1 MADTTTPNKPPAA
14 KTAAKENGTVRAS
27 NAQARDRLRA
37 SMSQRA
43 AADAKRRADLAKQK
57 KERQRAAILGR
68 RRFSINETQNGKIAC
83 FPSTKIVGGIG
94 KSDESWICA
103 ARSQYQFREKNYA
116 VQEAEVRIF
125 IEGAE
130 VTNHVRGS
138 VQWSYQTTGGMNT
151 CSFTLNN
158 NQDVF
163 IITPANICAGPDR
176 RNPGWRLARRNGE
189 VVRHQGRG
197 SQGVDELAKYIIYW
211 HKYNRVFV
219 NPSDSKSWRID
230 EDGIWLYP
238 LDPYKSIFHT
248 HDCVR
253 VFYRLPHVS
262 GVALKDKKNGKT
274 IKAKELWAPAFTG
287 FISDHDFEDDP
298 VTGDRF
304 VNIRCYDFRGLLD
317 RMRVRVLNASIATI
331 GEKDVTETSP
341 LFGKQRARRK
351 AAQARQ
357 AGGND
362 KGKYDDQF
370 IKDLI
375 ALGLS
380 DELQGW
386 FTHRADADVAKNCPK
401 KDNSYDKECIAKTV
415 DAIKQEIQQFITPL
429 ELALRNANK
438 AMEELNDLTGKKHSL
453 QRVNDFSV
461 KLAQAKSVA
470 DDVREATP
478 KAVGILKATGKVV
491 EQYIEKYAQLYRD
504 TVITVGAAVGGS
516 VRTAGSV
523 QTSEKHIP
531 NGDDGSS
538 VPPKIDN
545 SFTTGVTFSAEVL
558 LVDTDFSAK
567 YETIYDAAKIPS
579 DTSINRIF
587 ILNAYLNSLIDSAL
601 KNITDKYKKELDKLS
616 QSAFGQILFNTKTAQ
631 AQAGAGSFKFYPK
644 GKVDKLIDALQTAQK
659 QNLVLYDNA
668 HKGTTDAIEA
678 INALL
683 PLLQAQLLGAVQ
695 GALSAAQRAN
705 NLREHAQ
712 RLRLR
717 DEYLKRHTE
726 GAGTKDKKGNE
737 GGDASMAGLVVK
749 DVHFTTITAGMFQEL
764 VRAQERDAHP
774 LAGMSFE
781 NAVMWLTLTHLLT
794 SPGYEWNVGLY
805 NTSKLESWN
814 HAMVFGVLGRPM
826 TYEEV
831 TEMGNGTIT
840 EFDVNK
846 GPFSPSHCFVHLLL
860 PENGTGASTIVQQD
874 ITHNAGEVRSFEYS
888 SRLAL
893 LNEICELLDYQFF
906 VTPVGDLA
914 FEFPHYNAVPSDFGG
929 VFSGAYTVARGLR
942 NCRVSTNESQ
952 INTAW
957 VLTGSENERIVDDV
971 TNEFFA
977 ENIFKKAVLVA
988 PMLTSRIGAKVKKI
1002 KMSLPGVGAVY
1013 DDRGPGK
1020 PLSALLAFGLLQM
1033 QRELGKIE
1041 TMSVTHE
1048 FRPYLLPN
1056 RPIHV
1061 LHRQRIG
1068 LTRTIN
1074 YSMSVGGEC
1083 SSQSELHYI
1092 RGIRR
1097 DGAFSFMG
1105 IGGVRMPVDY
1115 SSWYSGDV
1123 KQDVKYGPQEGKVSA
1138 AMGTKVLSG
1147 ELNRNVKDIIGGFPK
1162 TKTNY
1167 ACGTYI
1173 QDRYLEAANSYGDQ
1187 IDASFT
1193 GAAKYNVQTSGVAG
1207 DVIERPNDPSQG
1219 LIGSRT
1225 VRRVENKG
1233 QPISAVQLS
1242 GTGVQ
1247 VASGPTDGKQDKTT
1261 KSAYG
1266 RLHNPWPYGVYDAN
1280 VQGSGSGS
1288 PASFNQWGFFRLMTD
1303 TGDVHNHTDGMKG
1316 KNGYVVYRP
1325 HSGKIGR
1332 WHNGVDFNNL
1342 KNLTK
1347 AYTPIPLVGIHAVHH
1362 TGSNHLNAK
1371 ERYEKW
1377 EYQLGS
1383 TIPSYILNLC
1393 KRNSD
1398 GTPYVTYEARVGNKY
1413 VTYYVEN
1420 VAYGLNY
1427 KLSTHKYK
1435 GKSVIV
1441 PISTSNS
1448 NMGLSIHGF
1457 GFVTLPHS
1465 PDVRV
1470 ACRVSYLH
1478 CGDLAPRPA
1487 GGWYG
1492 DGRFYPNEADAPA
1505 DEVVALVGQSGT
1517 SNVHL
1522 HYELEVYPPGK
1533 EPAILRTH
1541 GETDASAWKEIL
1553 SANEAFLR
1561 TSMRL
1566 KLTSGPGATPNG
1578 AKLSSQWQAYFNTI
1592 NNKTGQNITTVDQ
1605 ATDYMLSVSEKYKN
1619 FTEPGKGKSVYT
1631 NPLFFFKPEQIIKDY
1646 ARRYEDWHNKFDY
1659 VYFDPKNSG
1668 ASVCGVANAVQK
1680 QRIYLDHTICR
1691 LKASKTNGYNTKK
1704 KQIKDCRTAYDTALA
1719 AIQGKASNNTAVA
1732 ERVDRKLDAKTKRK
1746 VQGPRKRGNEKT
1758 SGA

>member
-1 MADTTTPNKPPAA
+1 MGETPTKNLPPAA
-14 KTAAKENGTVRAS
+14 KTAPKEKGTIRVS
-27 NAQARDRLRA
+27 NAQARDRLRT

-103 ARSQYQFREKNYA
+103 AKSQYQFREKNYA
-116 VQEAEVRIF
+116 TQEAEVRVF

-219 NPSDSKSWRID
+219 DSSDSKSWRID

-298 VTGDRF
+298 VSGDRF

-317 RMRVRVLNASIATI
+317 RMRVRVLNASIATT
-331 GEKDVTETSP
+331 GEKDETETSP
-341 LFGKQRARRK
+341 LFEKQRNRREK
-351 AAQARQ
+351 AQERK

-362 KGKYDDQF
+362 KGAYDDQF

-375 ALGLS
+375 DLGLS
-380 DELQGW
+380 NELLGW
-386 FTHRADADVAKNCPK
+386 YKHRIDSDIAKKCAKTN
-401 KDNSYDKECIAKTV
+401 NSYDVECIKKVAEDVK
-415 DAIKQEIQQFITPL
+415 KEIQEFITPL
-429 ELALRNANK
+429 ELALRNTDAATK
-438 AMEELNDLTGKKHSL
+438 ILNDLTGKEHSL
-453 QRVNDFSV
+453 QRVNDFTV

-478 KAVGILKATGKVV
+478 KAIGILKSTGKIVD
-491 EQYIEKYAQLYRD
+491 QYIEKYAQM
-504 TVITVGAAVGGS
+504 
-516 VRTAGSV
+516 
-523 QTSEKHIP
+523 
-531 NGDDGSS
+531 
-538 VPPKIDN
+538 
-545 SFTTGVTFSAEVL
+545 
-558 LVDTDFSAK
+558 
-567 YETIYDAAKIPS
+567 YDAEFRKERFAASMMMVYTGADGTEVKPNLSAIMKTASPLFISAVKTVDDDLAKASPDLYAKSQIS
-579 DTSINRIF
+579 DVVRKGNYLSNRIF
-587 ILNAYLNSLIDSAL
+587 LLNTYLNSLIDDTL
-601 KNITDKYKKELDKLS
+601 KNITEKYKKELDKLTMGI
-616 QSAFGQILFNTKTAQ
+616 FNQILFNTNTAQ
-631 AQAGAGSFKFYPK
+631 AKAGAGKFRFYPQ
-644 GKVDKLIDALQTAQK
+644 GKVSKLIDALQTAQK
-659 QNLVLYDNA
+659 QNVGIYDEA
-668 HKGTTDAIEA
+668 DKKTRDAVEA

-695 GALSAAQRAN
+695 GALSAAQRTN

-717 DEYLKRHTE
+717 DEYLKRHVE

-749 DVHFTTITAGMFQEL
+749 DVHFTTITAGMFQDL
-764 VRAQERDAHP
+764 VRAQERDPHP

-805 NTSKLESWN
+805 NTSKLEAWN

-826 TYEEV
+826 TYAEV
-831 TEMGNGTIT
+831 TEMGNGTVT

-846 GPFSPSHCFVHLLL
+846 GPFSPTHCFVHLLL
-860 PENGTGASTIVQQD
+860 PESGTGASTIVQQD

-971 TNEFFA
+971 TNEFVA

-1002 KMSLPGVGAVY
+1002 KMTLPGVGAVF
-1013 DDRGPGK
+1013 DDRGEGK

-1123 KQDVKYGPQEGKVSA
+1123 KHDVKYGPQEGKEAA
-1138 AMGTKVLSG
+1138 AMGTKILSG
-1147 ELNRNVKDIIGGFPK
+1147 ELHRNVRDIIGGFPK

-1187 IDASFT
+1187 IDAAFT
-1193 GAAKYNVQTSGVAG
+1193 GAANYNVQTSGVAG
-1207 DVIERPNDPSQG
+1207 DIIIRPNDPSQG

-1225 VRRVENKG
+1225 VRRAANKG

-1247 VASGPTDGKQDKTT
+1247 VASGVSDGKQDKTT
-1261 KSAYG
+1261 NSAYG

-1303 TGDVHNHTDGMKG
+1303 TGSVHNHTDGMKD

-1332 WHNGVDFNNL
+1332 WHNGVDFNNIEP
-1342 KNLTK
+1342 LTK
-1347 AYTPIPLVGIHAVHH
+1347 AYTPIQLVGLHATHH

-1371 ERYEKW
+1371 KRYKKW
-1377 EYQLGS
+1377 EYPLG
-1383 TIPSYILNLC
+1383 IDPSKAVINVPKEILNTC
-1393 KRNSD
+1393 KRNKD
-1398 GTPYVTYEARVGNKY
+1398 GTPYVTYEVRNATTY
-1413 VTYYVEN
+1413 ITYYVDQ
-1420 VAYGLNY
+1420 VAYELNY
-1427 KLSTHKYK
+1427 KLTSR
-1435 GKSVIV
+1435 KSVIV

-1478 CGDLAPRPA
+1478 CGDLAPRPSSK

-1492 DGRFYPNEADAPA
+1492 DRAFFPNEADAPA

-1517 SNVHL
+1517 NNVHL
-1522 HYELEVYPPGK
+1522 HYELEVYPPGE

-1541 GETDASAWKEIL
+1541 GSTDASAWKEIL

-1578 AKLSSQWQAYFNTI
+1578 AKLSAEWQAYFTQL
-1592 NNKTGQNITTVDQ
+1592 NKKMGQNITTVDQ

-1646 ARRYEDWHNKFDY
+1646 ARRYADWQNKFDY

-1668 ASVCGVANAVQK
+1668 ASTCGVANAVQK

-1691 LKASKTNGYNTKK
+1691 LKANKTKGVNTKK
-1704 KQIKDCRTAYDTALA
+1704 KQIKDCRVQYDTALA
-1719 AIQGKASNNTAVA
+1719 TLQGKAVDHTAVA
-1732 ERVDRKLDAKTKRK
+1732 ERVDRKLGAKTKRA
-1746 VQGPRKRGNEKT
+1746 VQGPRPRGREKT